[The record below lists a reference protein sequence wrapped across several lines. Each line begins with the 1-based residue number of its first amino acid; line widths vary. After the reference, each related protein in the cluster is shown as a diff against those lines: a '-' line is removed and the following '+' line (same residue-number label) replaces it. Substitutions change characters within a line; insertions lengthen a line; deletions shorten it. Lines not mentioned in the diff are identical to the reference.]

1 MDQTPKQFNQKLI
14 DDLENLKI
22 FIDESY
28 DQGDSFDQF
37 NQKKYY
43 LNFLP

>member
-1 MDQTPKQFNQKLI
+1 MDQTTKQFNQKLI

-28 DQGDSFDQF
+28 DQGESFDQF
-37 NQKKYY
+37 KSNA
-43 LNFLP
+43 FF